1 MLNLLNKKE
10 KLALVAGGLIAS
22 LALVTALF
30 LAVVGLSKV
39 GSWSPCQINYSETQT
54 VNYCEAN
61 K

>member
-1 MLNLLNKKE
+1 MLNLLTKKE
-10 KLALVAGGLIAS
+10 RLALMAGGLIAS

-30 LAVVGLSKV
+30 FAVAGLGKI
-39 GSWSPCQINYSETQT
+39 GSWTPCQINYSATQT

>member
-1 MLNLLNKKE
+1 MLNKKE

-30 LAVVGLSKV
+30 LAVVGLGKV
-39 GSWSPCQINYSETQT
+39 GSWIPCQINYSETQT
-54 VNYCEAN
+54 VNYCEVT